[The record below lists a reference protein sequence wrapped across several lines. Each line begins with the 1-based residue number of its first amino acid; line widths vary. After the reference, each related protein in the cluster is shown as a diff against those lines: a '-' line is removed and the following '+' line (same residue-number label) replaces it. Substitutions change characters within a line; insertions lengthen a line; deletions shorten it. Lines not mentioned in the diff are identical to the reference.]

1 MLEVEFNGKEDF
13 RIPSGR
19 PAEMII
25 ILKNRSGNKEK
36 VGISVESDLHM
47 KNMDLEWRLE
57 IEGATKEKIDLLVT
71 KDENHVVTLES
82 EIPKNRNKDIFVR
95 ITSPKASEIG
105 DYAVFRI
112 GISNNVSWSKEVK
125 IMIESAIIA
134 VKTSIGQEVRVARD
148 IAMRAKIKSIKEIYA
163 VLAPYN
169 LKGYVFVETSRPDKI
184 LSLIRGIKGAKGVV
198 RGEMKMEDIRH
209 YLTPAP
215 AVTRMAKGDIVELVE
230 GPFKGE
236 HARVI
241 DIDEAKN
248 EITVELFEAMVPIP
262 ITVKAEAVRVI
273 ERGDENGTGS

>member
-1 MLEVEFNGKEDF
+1 MVEVEFEGGDF

-19 PAEMII
+19 PAEMVL
-25 ILKNRSGNKEK
+25 ILKNRGAKKER
-36 VGISVESDLHM
+36 VGLAIQSDLHM

-57 IEGATKEKIDLLVT
+57 IEGATKEKVDVLVT
-71 KDENHVVTLES
+71 KDENRVVTLEV
-82 EIPKNRNKDIFVR
+82 EVPKQKNKDVFIR
-95 ITSPKASEIG
+95 ITSPRASEIG
-105 DYAVFRI
+105 DFAVFTI
-112 GISNNVSWSKEVK
+112 GVSNDISWSKEVK
-125 IMIESAIIA
+125 ITIESAIIA
-134 VKTSIGQEVRVARD
+134 VKTSIGQEMRVARD
-148 IAMRAKIKSIKEIYA
+148 IGLRAQIKGIKEIYA
-163 VLAPYN
+163 ILAPYN

-198 RGEMKMEDIRH
+198 RGEMKIDDIKH
-209 YLTPAP
+209 YLAPAP
-215 AVTRMAKGDIVELVE
+215 AVTHISKGDIVELVE

-273 ERGDENGTGS
+273 ERGDENATGS

>member
-1 MLEVEFNGKEDF
+1 MVEVEFEGEEDF

-19 PAEMII
+19 PAEVIV
-25 ILKNRSGNKEK
+25 ILKNRSGKKEK
-36 VGISVESDLHM
+36 VGLSVESEFRM

-57 IEGATKEKIDLLVT
+57 IEGATKDKIDVLVT
-71 KDENHVVTLES
+71 KDENRVVTV
-82 EIPKNRNKDIFVR
+82 EIEVPKNRNKDIFIRV
-95 ITSPKASEIG
+95 TSPKASEIG
-105 DYAVFRI
+105 DSAIFRL
-112 GISNNVSWSKEVK
+112 GISNNVSWSKKMK
-125 IMIESAIIA
+125 IAIESAIIA

-148 IAMRAKIKSIKEIYA
+148 IGMRAKVKGIKEIYA
-163 VLAPYN
+163 VLAPYH

-241 DIDEAKN
+241 DMDEAKN

-273 ERGDENGTGS
+273 ERGDENASSS